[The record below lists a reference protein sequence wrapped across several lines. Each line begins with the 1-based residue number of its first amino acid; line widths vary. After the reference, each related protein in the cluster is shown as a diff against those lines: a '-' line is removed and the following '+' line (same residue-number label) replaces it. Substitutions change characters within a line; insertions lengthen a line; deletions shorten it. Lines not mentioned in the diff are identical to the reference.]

1 MADETAKIIECPCG
15 AIIEGS
21 SDDDVVGKAQEHA
34 KATHD
39 MELSRDQALSMAR
52 PA

>member
-1 MADETAKIIECPCG
+1 MSQTARIIECPCG
-15 AIIEGS
+15 AIIEGK
-21 SDDDVVGKAQEHA
+21 SDDDVAAKARHHA

-39 MELSRDQALSMAR
+39 MDLTNEQALSMAR

>member
-1 MADETAKIIECPCG
+1 MSGKVIECPCG
-15 AIIEGS
+15 FVLEGP
-21 SDDDVVGKAQEHA
+21 DDDAVVAAAQEHA
-34 KATHD
+34 SETHD